1 MLSRETLTTI
11 LGIDE
16 HVDLTPAEMAK
27 RIRITFYPHVG
38 TQVSEHS
45 KAFTVKLRAALTDL
59 GVTIVDYQASLEKYP
74 LSKTLKRFGW
84 ALVNNAFC
92 ALPSSMRPGDLG
104 KHFFDR
110 ESLRQFLGRTR
121 IKKGTSIIVV
131 GRQEKRLPMEHI
143 YSFKH
148 NSVITI
154 LDVPQEIVE
163 STSFMKH
170 FDTAMGLF
178 AHHMTNIV
186 IGVTPSKWILYNFNA
201 SHPTYSTDADL
212 KPILLKGLIPKIAAP
227 VRPYRLSEFHIHKI
241 RFDPLSKQY
250 QAATTDLVDGARAFA
265 STNLYPPGR
274 KIDELPFRTAF
285 HRFIG
290 ALHLDNRS
298 GMSFGFLAKVLPMR
312 LPQVYSYMG
321 DTVKKQTITALVHKE
336 TIAPELARE
345 IHLHLAG
352 KEPNDFFI
360 HDGKCFIAI
369 TVENRRFVVE
379 VPAAE
384 VLSQRSGSDK
394 THIHPSKDLLILGID
409 RGRMSIRLAKD
420 AVLDGGYKP
429 SFDTQVIL
437 AHAVGS
443 GIMAGVVRAMKKL
456 HAAGVGKGSTSNF
469 DSIVEKQGIGLAH
482 WHGYVNN
489 SLVPRTVAVYGA
501 ANPHVSCSSPQ
512 SALYALAGKI
522 NALSN
527 VIARDVPFVGDIHIE
542 PHHGS
547 NLSFTSQR
555 ELVKFLQSHPDMTE
569 LGNRYLDE
577 PSSRL
582 L

>member
-1 MLSRETLTTI
+1 MLSREALTTI
-11 LGIDE
+11 LGINE
-16 HVDLTPAEMAK
+16 HVDLSSQEMAQ
-27 RIRITFYPHVG
+27 RIRIAFYPHVG
-38 TQVSEHS
+38 TQVSEHT

-59 GVTIVDYQASLEKYP
+59 GVSIVDYEASLETYP
-74 LSKTLKRFGW
+74 LVKTLKRFVW
-84 ALVNNAFC
+84 TLTNNMFC
-92 ALPSSMRPGDLG
+92 LLPRFMRPGDLG

-110 ESLRQFLGRTR
+110 ASLRQFLGRTR

-131 GRQEKRLPMEHI
+131 GRQEERLPMEHI

-154 LDVPQEIVE
+154 LDIKQEIIDSPE
-163 STSFMKH
+163 FMTH
-170 FDTAMGLF
+170 FDTAMNFF

-186 IGVTPSKWILYNFNA
+186 IGVSQQKWIIYNFNA
-201 SHPTYSTDADL
+201 SHPTYSTSADL

-227 VRPYRLSEFHIHKI
+227 VRPYRLSEFFIHKK

-250 QAATTDLVDGARAFA
+250 QASTTDLVDGARAFA
-265 STNLYPPGR
+265 ATNLYPPGR
-274 KIDELPFRTAF
+274 KIDDLPFRTAF

-290 ALHLDNRS
+290 SLHLDNRS

-321 DTVKKQTITALVHKE
+321 DTVKKQAITALVHKE
-336 TIAPELARE
+336 AIAPELARE

-352 KEPNDFFI
+352 KEPNDFFV
-360 HDGKCFIAI
+360 HQKTCYVALSVGK
-369 TVENRRFVVE
+369 RRFVVE
-379 VPAAE
+379 VPDVE

-394 THIHPSKDLLILGID
+394 THIQPTKDLLILGLSN
-409 RGRMSIRLAKD
+409 GRMSIRMAKD
-420 AVLDGGYKP
+420 AIIDGGYKP

-443 GIMAGVVRAMKKL
+443 GIMAGIVRASKKL
-456 HAAGVGKGSTSNF
+456 HAAGVGQGSTSTF
-469 DSIVEKQGIGLAH
+469 DTIVEKQGIGIAH

-489 SLVPRTVAVYGA
+489 NLIPHTVAVYGGE
-501 ANPHVSCSSPQ
+501 NPHVSCSSPQ

-522 NALSN
+522 NTLSAH
-527 VIARDVPFVGDIHIE
+527 VAKGIPFVGDIHIE
-542 PHHGS
+542 PHHGT